1 MTQKPIGNHWTTI
14 IRPQS
19 GWFDLKL
26 RELWQYRDLVM
37 IFVRRDFVA
46 QYKQTILG
54 PLWYLI
60 IPLFSTGVFTIV
72 FGRIA
77 QISTDGLP
85 QFLFYMA
92 GNVLWGYFS
101 KILTS
106 TSNTFIANAH
116 LFGKVYFTRLT
127 IPVSVLISGLIS
139 FGIQLCLFLGFV
151 VYFYV
156 MGASIRMNAWLL
168 SFPYLLF
175 LMAALGLGCGVVVSS
190 CTTKY
195 RDLQKMVG
203 FGTQLLMYAT
213 PIIYPLSTVPEKYRW
228 VVLANPMTAVVETFR
243 YGFLGAGT
251 VSFWHLAY
259 SSVATIGILLA
270 GIVLFNRVERTFM
283 DTV

>member
-1 MTQKPIGNHWTTI
+1 MNDSTWTTV

-26 RELWQYRDLVM
+26 KELWQYRDLVL

-60 IPLFSTGVFTIV
+60 IPLFTTGVFTIV

-101 KILTS
+101 KILDS
-106 TSNTFIANAH
+106 TSKTFIKNAQI
-116 LFGKVYFTRLT
+116 FGKVYFTRLV
-127 IPVSVLISGLIS
+127 IPISVLLSSLIA

-151 VYFYV
+151 GYFYLK
-156 MGASIRMNAWLL
+156 GADIQMNSWILA
-168 SFPYLLF
+168 FPYLVL
-175 LMAALGLGCGVVVSS
+175 LMAALGLGIGAIVSS
-190 CTTKY
+190 VTTKY
-195 RDLQKMVG
+195 RDLQQVVT

-228 VVLANPMTAVVETFR
+228 VVLANPMTAIVETFR

-251 VSFWHLAY
+251 VSIWHLAY
-259 SSVATIGILLA
+259 SSVAIVLILLI
-270 GIVLFNRVERTFM
+270 GVVLFNRVERTFM